1 MTVATLLEA
10 LYATGVATQ
19 IRENELAFPCIESVH
34 VLALTLVVGSIA
46 MVDLRLLGWASRD
59 RAVSRLS
66 ADVLPVTWAAF
77 GVAAVSGFLLFAS
90 NAPKYADNPY
100 FRGKLVL
107 LALAGINMLVF
118 QLGARRGLGA
128 WDNAA
133 ATPRAAR
140 VAAAL
145 SLLIWT
151 LVVAAG
157 RWIGF
162 TMLAGY

>member
-1 MTVATLLEA
+1 MTIGTLLDA

-19 IRENELAFPCIESVH
+19 IRENEFAFPCIESVH

-59 RAVSRLS
+59 RPVSRLS
-66 ADVLPVTWAAF
+66 ADVLPVTWVAF
-77 GVAAVSGFLLFAS
+77 GVAALSGFLLFAS
-90 NAPKYADNPY
+90 NAPKYADNAY

-107 LALAGINMLVF
+107 LALVGLNMLVF
-118 QLGARRGLGA
+118 QLLTRRGLGA
-128 WDNAA
+128 WDRAA
-133 ATPRAAR
+133 VPPRAAR
-140 VAAAL
+140 AAAAL
-145 SLLIWT
+145 SLLLWT
-151 LVVAAG
+151 LIVAAG

>member
-1 MTVATLLEA
+1 MTIGTLLDA

-19 IRENELAFPCIESVH
+19 IRENEFAFPCIESVH

-59 RAVSRLS
+59 RPVSRLS
-66 ADVLPVTWAAF
+66 ADVLPVTWVAF
-77 GVAAVSGFLLFAS
+77 GVAALSGFLLFAS
-90 NAPKYADNPY
+90 NAPKYADNAY

-107 LALAGINMLVF
+107 LALVGLNMLVF
-118 QLGARRGLGA
+118 QLLTRRGLGA
-128 WDNAA
+128 WD
-133 ATPRAAR
+133 RAAVPPR
-140 VAAAL
+140 VARAAAAL
-145 SLLIWT
+145 SLLLWT
-151 LVVAAG
+151 LIVAAG